1 MMITMVD
8 AIDRALVHALQLDGR
23 APYSRIGEVLGV
35 STQTVARRFN
45 RLRAEAGLRVIGLP
59 DPQVMGR
66 SQWLLRLTAAPHA
79 AQDLAGAL
87 SRRSDTSWIKL
98 ASGGTEIVSI
108 VHTTQSDGNALLL
121 HDIPRTA
128 GITSV
133 SAHYLLHLYV
143 GGPTAWRGRAKSLT
157 PAQETAL
164 RGFPPPETGATA
176 ETAAVSGRESG
187 RGLNAGDGKLLS
199 ALGVDGRATHAELAV
214 RTGWSAATVARRMEE
229 LQGSGAIFFDV
240 DIDPVALG
248 FTTSAMLW
256 LSVPPAHL
264 DAVGRALAEHD
275 ELGFVAATTGR
286 SNLVAQAVCASP
298 NALHTYL
305 TERVGA
311 IEHITAIE
319 TVPVLRTVKAAA
331 PFSPGLVGLRDR
343 KSVV

>member
-1 MMITMVD
+1 MIVTMVD

-59 DPQVMGR
+59 DPELAGR
-66 SQWLLRLTAAPHA
+66 SQWLLRLTAVPHA

-108 VHTTQSDGNALLL
+108 VHATQSDGNALLL

-157 PAQETAL
+157 PAQESAL
-164 RGFPPPETGATA
+164 RSSRAPGVGTGA
-176 ETAAVSGRESG
+176 AAGTPG
-187 RGLNAGDGKLLS
+187 RGAVRALDVGDGKLL
-199 ALGVDGRATHAELAV
+199 AGLGADGRATHAELAV

-229 LQGSGAIFFDV
+229 LQGSGAIYFDV
-240 DIDPVALG
+240 DVDPGALG

-264 DAVGRALAEHD
+264 DAVGRALAGHD
-275 ELGFVAATTGR
+275 GLGFVAATTGR
-286 SNLVAQAVCASP
+286 TNLVAQAICASP

-331 PFSPGLVGLRDR
+331 PFAPGLVGLP
-343 KSVV
+343 V

>member
-1 MMITMVD
+1 MVD

-59 DPQVMGR
+59 DPQVAGR

-108 VHTTQSDGNALLL
+108 VHSSQSDGNALLL

-157 PAQETAL
+157 AAQESAFRSFSSPAAAATPD
-164 RGFPPPETGATA
+164 RGS
-176 ETAAVSGRESG
+176 V
-187 RGLNAGDGKLLS
+187 RGLNAGDGKLLD
-199 ALGVDGRATHAELAV
+199 ALGADGRATHADLAV
-214 RTGWSAATVARRMEE
+214 RTGWSAATVARRMDE
-229 LQGSGAIFFDV
+229 LQQSGAIFFDV
-240 DIDPVALG
+240 DVDPAALG

-286 SNLVAQAVCASP
+286 TNLVAQAICASP

-331 PFSPGLVGLRDR
+331 PFSPGLVGLR
-343 KSVV
+343 V

>member
-1 MMITMVD
+1 MIVTMVD

-59 DPQVMGR
+59 DPEVAGR
-66 SQWLLRLTAAPHA
+66 SQWLLRLTAVPHA

-143 GGPTAWRGRAKSLT
+143 GGPTAWRGRAKTLT
-157 PAQETAL
+157 TTQESAL
-164 RGFPPPETGATA
+164 RSLPGLPDRG
-176 ETAAVSGRESG
+176 VV

-199 ALGVDGRATHAELAV
+199 ALGADGRATHADLAV

-229 LQGSGAIFFDV
+229 LQQSGAIYFDV
-240 DIDPVALG
+240 DIDPAALG

-286 SNLVAQAVCASP
+286 TNLVAQAICASP

-331 PFSPGLVGLRDR
+331 PFSPGLVGLP
-343 KSVV
+343 V

>member
-1 MMITMVD
+1 MVD

-59 DPQVMGR
+59 DPQLAGR
-66 SQWLLRLTAAPHA
+66 SQWLLRLTAVPHA

-157 PAQETAL
+157 PAQESAL
-164 RGFPPPETGATA
+164 RRPRLPEG
-176 ETAAVSGRESG
+176 EVKVV
-187 RGLNAGDGKLLS
+187 LNAGDRKLL
-199 ALGVDGRATHAELAV
+199 AGLGVDGRATHAELAV

-229 LQGSGAIFFDV
+229 LQGTGAIYFDV
-240 DIDPVALG
+240 DVDPGALG

-264 DAVGRALAEHD
+264 DAVGRALAGHD

-286 SNLVAQAVCASP
+286 TNLVAQAICASP

-331 PFSPGLVGLRDR
+331 PFAPGLVGLP
-343 KSVV
+343 V

>member
-1 MMITMVD
+1 MIVTMVD

-59 DPQVMGR
+59 DPEMDGR

-157 PAQETAL
+157 ATQENAL
-164 RGFPPPETGATA
+164 RGFSGLPDRGA
-176 ETAAVSGRESG
+176 V
-187 RGLNAGDGKLLS
+187 RGLNAGDGKLL
-199 ALGVDGRATHAELAV
+199 AGLAADGRATHADLAV

-229 LQGSGAIFFDV
+229 LQQSGAIYFDV
-240 DIDPVALG
+240 DVDPGALG

-286 SNLVAQAVCASP
+286 TNLVAQAICASP

-305 TERVGA
+305 IERVGA

-331 PFSPGLVGLRDR
+331 PFAPGLVGLP
-343 KSVV
+343 V

>member
-1 MMITMVD
+1 MVD
-8 AIDRALVHALQLDGR
+8 AIDRGLVHALQLDGR

-59 DPQVMGR
+59 DPEVAGR
-66 SQWLLRLTAAPHA
+66 AQWLLRLTAAPHA

-108 VHTTQSDGNALLL
+108 VHSTQSDGNALLL

-133 SAHYLLHLYV
+133 SAHYLLHMYV
-143 GGPTAWRGRAKSLT
+143 GGPAAWRGRAKALT
-157 PAQETAL
+157 AAQESAFAAGVADVGAG
-164 RGFPPPETGATA
+164 RG
-176 ETAAVSGRESG
+176 VV
-187 RGLNAGDGKLLS
+187 RGLNAGDGKLLA
-199 ALGVDGRATHAELAV
+199 ALGADGRATHAELAV
-214 RTGWSAATVARRMEE
+214 RTGWSAATVARRLEE
-229 LQGSGAIFFDV
+229 LQHSGAIYFDV
-240 DIDPVALG
+240 DVDPSALG

-264 DAVGRALAEHD
+264 DAVGRGLSEHD

-286 SNLVAQAVCASP
+286 TNLVAQAICASP

-319 TVPVLRTVKAAA
+319 TVPILRTVKAAA
-331 PFSPGLVGLRDR
+331 PFSAGLVGLP
-343 KSVV
+343 V

>member
-1 MMITMVD
+1 MVD

-59 DPQVMGR
+59 DPQVAGR

-98 ASGGTEIVSI
+98 ASGGTEIVAI
-108 VHTTQSDGNALLL
+108 VHTTQTDGNPLLL

-157 PAQETAL
+157 AAQESAL
-164 RGFPPPETGATA
+164 RSFPPTRASTGS
-176 ETAAVSGRESG
+176 V
-187 RGLNAGDGKLLS
+187 RGLNAGDGKLL
-199 ALGVDGRATHAELAV
+199 AGLAADGRATHADLAV

-229 LQGSGAIFFDV
+229 LQQSGAIYFDV

-331 PFSPGLVGLRDR
+331 PFSAGLVGLP
-343 KSVV
+343 V

>member
-1 MMITMVD
+1 MIVTMVD
-8 AIDRALVHALQLDGR
+8 AIDRGLVHALQLDGR
-23 APYSRIGEVLGV
+23 ASYSRIGEVLGV

-59 DPQVMGR
+59 DPQATGR

-98 ASGGTEIVSI
+98 GSGGTEIVSI
-108 VHTTQSDGNALLL
+108 VHATQSDGNALLL

-133 SAHYLLHLYV
+133 SAHLLLHLYV
-143 GGPTAWRGRAKSLT
+143 GGPTAWRGRAKTLT
-157 PAQETAL
+157 AAQESAL
-164 RGFPPPETGATA
+164 RGFPGLPDR
-176 ETAAVSGRESG
+176 AAG
-187 RGLNAGDGKLLS
+187 RGLNAGDGKLL
-199 ALGVDGRATHAELAV
+199 AGLAVDGRATHAELAV
-214 RTGWSAATVARRMEE
+214 RTGWSAATVARRMDE
-229 LQGSGAIFFDV
+229 LQQSGAIFFDI

-286 SNLVAQAVCASP
+286 SNLVAQAVCPSP

-319 TVPVLRTVKAAA
+319 TVPILRTVKAAA
-331 PFSPGLVGLRDR
+331 PFSASLVGLQP
-343 KSVV
+343 